1 MTVKY
6 IQYRTSNQISGSLN
20 KACSLYASA
29 SYNIEVLLMDMEFDP
44 VASKI
49 PRVTVN
55 TASAREQVGETL

>member
-44 VASKI
+44 VAAKI
-49 PRVTVN
+49 MHVEVN
-55 TASAREQVGETL
+55 TAEAREHMREI